1 MILTIAG
8 ANFEGANIG
17 QNKNVTITLTK
28 GNGVSG
34 SKVSSLTLEKNQVVS
49 TATVI
54 ATGLSLQTGYKD
66 LVVTVTMAGT
76 GDVNDWFSNANGT
89 VTIPSETKITGN
101 IKITA
106 RATATSTGGGN
117 AGGDTTMYT
126 FTINPTPSNATV
138 TLTASDYSQSGKSI
152 TVPANTSVSWKVEA
166 TDYETQSGTE
176 TINSDLNKSVILS
189 QSTTGGEN
197 GIYPIGQVLDSGTV
211 STNTT
216 ALLPSCTTKD
226 ILECGGIYEITIT
239 PSYSGNCSLYLG
251 GKTGSQYCLKQ
262 QTGVVANTPFT
273 LTFNVPYLNYLDKE
287 KVELNKVWF
296 RSYQSTECTFTYS
309 IKKTGYNN
317 NPLEGVAIFKDST
330 ISATG
335 QRVYGFEAGCTY
347 DYEITPSYTGTMTIY
362 QAYSNAGVS
371 TGSVENIGA
380 MSIASV
386 TANTPIKGTITI
398 LETPSVTEATLGRL
412 PDTLILRS
420 HQSVEVSIQYKFT
433 KK

>member
-1 MILTIAG
+1 MILTIVG

-17 QNKNVTITLTK
+17 QNKNVTITLNKT
-28 GNGVSG
+28 GANG
-34 SKVSSLTLEKNQVVS
+34 SKSSVTLKKGESVSSN
-49 TATVI
+49 TVI
-54 ATGLSLQTGYKD
+54 ATGLSEASGYEN

-76 GDVNDWFSNANGT
+76 GDVSHWFSNANGT
-89 VTIPSETKITGN
+89 VTIPSETPITGN
-101 IKITA
+101 ITIKAIASKIA
-106 RATATSTGGGN
+106 TGGGDVVDPDPEQP
-117 AGGDTTMYT
+117 G
-126 FTINPTPSNATV
+126 
-138 TLTASDYSQSGKSI
+138 
-152 TVPANTSVSWKVEA
+152 
-166 TDYETQSGTE
+166 
-176 TINSDLNKSVILS
+176 
-189 QSTTGGEN
+189 TGGEN

-251 GKTGSQYCLKQ
+251 GRTGTQYCLKQ

-296 RSYQSTECTFTYS
+296 RSHQSTECTFTYS